1 MSFAQGKRLGLVLG
15 GGGARGLA
23 HLGVLQVLEEAGVRI
38 DAVTG
43 ASVGAFVGAA
53 VAAGLPI
60 ATLSEVARSVR
71 WWHLA
76 RPCWPRR
83 GLVSFAPL
91 EAYLK
96 RLLGDINIEDL
107 SLPFACVATDA
118 FTGAGVVFRS
128 GQLAPRVR
136 ASCSVPGAVKPILI
150 DGVVYVD
157 GGMVDNLPIDIM
169 HSIADVD
176 VILAVNLFGPPTF
189 LPQGIVGFTL
199 TVAGH
204 TLVQA
209 GCNPHS
215 ADILVEPD
223 CTGFSLTGFRYEE
236 LVGRGRAA
244 MTAQLQVLLQ
254 VLQ

>member
-1 MSFAQGKRLGLVLG
+1 MPA
-15 GGGARGLA
+15 
-23 HLGVLQVLEEAGVRI
+23 
-38 DAVTG
+38 
-43 ASVGAFVGAA
+43 
-53 VAAGLPI
+53 
-60 ATLSEVARSVR
+60 LSDVARHVR

-107 SLPFACVATDA
+107 ALPFACVATDA
-118 FTGAGVVFRS
+118 YTGAGVVFRS
-128 GQLAPRVR
+128 GRLAPRVR
-136 ASCSVPGAVKPILI
+136 ASCSVPGAVKPIVI

-157 GGMVDNLPIDIM
+157 GGMVDNLPIAII

-176 VILAVNLFGPPTF
+176 VTLAVNLFGPPTF
-189 LPQGIVGFTL
+189 LPTGTLAFAFTIL
-199 TVAGH
+199 GH

-215 ADILVEPD
+215 ATILVEPD
-223 CTGFSLTGFRYEE
+223 CTGFSLVGFNYDE
-236 LVGRGRAA
+236 LVARGRAA
-244 MTAQLQVLLQ
+244 DAGEIGDVTAGAGVRWANRIA
-254 VLQ
+254 